1 MQNLILISAAAVT
14 FCWALAVLLLRLW
27 LIPKAPR
34 QPKPNVARC
43 EMR

>member
-1 MQNLILISAAAVT
+1 MQNVVVISAVAIT

-34 QPKPNVARC
+34 QPQTNTRIG
-43 EMR
+43 